1 MKIADMK
8 RILSICVFIL
18 MLGVAAAQQSTN
30 NSPDATNHTA
40 ANPFDALDA
49 TNGVT
54 GNMIEETKAKAE
66 KGDAEAQYR
75 LGCAY
80 ENGQGVKTNVVEAV
94 KWFRKAAERNYAN
107 AQYSLG
113 VCYYFGLGVAKD
125 THEAVKW
132 YSQAAQQGN
141 GAAQMVLGVCYDNG
155 IGVPKDEDE
164 AAKWYR
170 KAYENPVAVSYIVQ
184 VIRSS
189 AEQLDADGLTTLGL
203 TYYFGNGVPQDYKEA
218 TKWFQKAAAQ
228 GNVDAQY
235 YLGTC
240 YGNGDGVE
248 KDSVEAVM
256 WLSKAAKQGDMRA
269 QYYLGASYC
278 DGTGVEKNEV
288 EGVNWKRKAAAQ
300 GLADAQYG
308 VGSAYFNGQG
318 VARNYVQAY
327 MWMSLA
333 LAQGNATAG
342 KYMPVVEQKL
352 TPEQIAEAQ
361 ELAREF
367 KPHKETGSA
376 NSTSPQSPRAT
387 GTGFLITDDGYLIS
401 NYLC

>member
-1 MKIADMK
+1 MGQRKWSWAFAMTMESVFLKMKMRRQSGIAK
-8 RILSICVFIL
+8 
-18 MLGVAAAQQSTN
+18 
-30 NSPDATNHTA
+30 HT
-40 ANPFDALDA
+40 
-49 TNGVT
+49 
-54 GNMIEETKAKAE
+54 
-66 KGDAEAQYR
+66 
-75 LGCAY
+75 
-80 ENGQGVKTNVVEAV
+80 KTQ
-94 KWFRKAAERNYAN
+94 WPY
-107 AQYSLG
+107 
-113 VCYYFGLGVAKD
+113 
-125 THEAVKW
+125 
-132 YSQAAQQGN
+132 
-141 GAAQMVLGVCYDNG
+141 
-155 IGVPKDEDE
+155 P
-164 AAKWYR
+164 
-170 KAYENPVAVSYIVQ
+170 YIVQ
-184 VIRSS
+184 FIRSS

-218 TKWFQKAAAQ
+218 TKWFQKAAAARKCRCSILSRPP
-228 GNVDAQY
+228 VMEMV
-235 YLGTC
+235 T
-240 YGNGDGVE
+240 VWE